1 MSGLTLALERCLYPL
16 LFEGQHHHSM
26 QYRELEETVSTVD
39 QEDRSLSFRK
49 GVVTRLSMWTF
60 CIALFISS
68 LWTDHL
74 FAVRQKTEQK
84 CGHIRSHKVP
94 AGGIG
99 WTHLK
104 CLRLRNTKTFTGF
117 VDRTLQG

>member
-16 LFEGQHHHSM
+16 LFECQHHHSM

-49 GVVTRLSMWTF
+49 GVITRLSMWTF

-68 LWTDHL
+68 LWTCSP
-74 FAVRQKTEQK
+74 T
-84 CGHIRSHKVP
+84 HKV
-94 AGGIG
+94 
-99 WTHLK
+99 TSFFHSL
-104 CLRLRNTKTFTGF
+104 
-117 VDRTLQG
+117 